1 MSNWSQVVYSYD
13 GTFAG
18 FLSCVFDSY
27 AHHEQPAAFCTP
39 EEPQALLWPERVVET
54 DSRHADR
61 VLRSFGKLGGG
72 GARLALRGFLTCLP
86 EKELHLWR
94 FLKLGYEAGPQVGSM
109 LTDSR
114 VDVLRKAVWHLEH
127 EAHMYKGFV
136 RFSDQGGV
144 LIAQIEPKNWV
155 LPLMAGH
162 FRDRFGAEQFLIFDR
177 THGEALVHRPGQWE
191 IIPLDGLELGPAGT
205 EERQYRALW
214 RRFYDTVA
222 IEGRENPR
230 CRMTHMP
237 KRYWAMMTEFQ
248 KDWDRALPEVH
259 TLPPPPK

>member
-1 MSNWSQVVYSYD
+1 MGEWMQVSYLYD

-27 AHHEQPAAFCTP
+27 AHHEEPAAFRAF
-39 EEPQALLWPERVVET
+39 EEPQASLWPERVVET
-54 DSRHADR
+54 DEIHARR
-61 VLRSFGKLGGG
+61 VLRSFGKLGGE
-72 GARLALRGFLTCLP
+72 GARLAVRGFLTCLP
-86 EKELHLWR
+86 EKELYLWR
-94 FLKLGYEAGPQVGSM
+94 FLKLGYGAGRSVGRM

-144 LIAQIEPKNWV
+144 LTAQIEPKNWV
-155 LPLMAGH
+155 LPLFADH
-162 FRDRFGAEQFLIFDR
+162 FTTRFGGERFLIFDR
-177 THGEALVHRPGQWE
+177 THGEALVHQPGQWD
-191 IIPLDGLELGPAGT
+191 IVPMDALELALPGQ

-214 RRFYDTVA
+214 RRFYDTIA

-230 CRMTHMP
+230 CRMTQMP

-248 KDWDRALPEVH
+248 TED
-259 TLPPPPK
+259 PPPQARLR

>member
-1 MSNWSQVVYSYD
+1 MSAWSQVSYTYD
-13 GTFAG
+13 GTYTG

-27 AHHEQPAAFCTP
+27 ANHEEPAAFCTLD
-39 EEPQALLWPERVVET
+39 EPQALLWPERAVET
-54 DSRHADR
+54 DEAHASR
-61 VLRSFGKLGGG
+61 VLRSFGKLGGA
-72 GARLALRGFLTCLP
+72 GARLAVRGFLTCLP

-94 FLKLGYEAGPQVGSM
+94 FLKLGYETGPRVGAL

-136 RFSDQGGV
+136 RFSDQNGFLV
-144 LIAQIEPKNWV
+144 AQIEPKNWV
-155 LPLMAGH
+155 LPLLAGH
-162 FRDRFGAEQFLIFDR
+162 FTTRFNAERFLIFDR
-177 THGEALVHRPGQWE
+177 THGEALVHQPGQWNIVPME
-191 IIPLDGLELGPAGT
+191 GLELAPPGQ

-222 IEGRENPR
+222 IEGRYNPR

-248 KDWDRALPEVH
+248 TED
-259 TLPPPPK
+259 PPPRARLE

>member
-1 MSNWSQVVYSYD
+1 MDWSSVSYTYD
-13 GTFAG
+13 GTYTG

-27 AHHEQPAAFCTP
+27 ANHEEPAAFCTFD
-39 EEPQALLWPERVVET
+39 EPQALLWPERAVET
-54 DSRHADR
+54 DEAHANR
-61 VLRSFGKLGGG
+61 VLRSFGKLGGA
-72 GARLALRGFLTCLP
+72 GARLAVRGFLTCLP

-94 FLKLGYEAGPQVGSM
+94 FLRLGYETGPKVGAL

-136 RFSDQGGV
+136 RFSDQNGFLV
-144 LIAQIEPKNWV
+144 AQIEPKNWV
-155 LPLMAGH
+155 LPLLAGH
-162 FRDRFGAEQFLIFDR
+162 FTTRFNAERFLIFDR
-177 THGEALVHRPGQWE
+177 THGEALVHQPGQWDIVPME
-191 IIPLDGLELGPAGT
+191 GLELAPPGQEA
-205 EERQYRALW
+205 RQYRALW

-248 KDWDRALPEVH
+248 TED
-259 TLPPPPK
+259 PPPRARLE